1 MEYALTNPSRR
12 PVSLILANSLS
23 NTAQWIEEANRL
35 CSELPSYVRQILDK
49 QEGAGNTGN
58 ASHERAMMFFYRR
71 HLCRKEPWPECLLRT
86 FRKMAENPEVYK
98 VMWGSSEF
106 HVTGKLKNWDIWQR
120 LHEIQLPTLL
130 MSGRYDE
137 STPAIN
143 ELLHKGIPGSKW
155 VIFEHSSHMP
165 HIEET
170 ERFLQVLDEFL
181 RETESEGA

>member
-49 QEGAGNTGN
+49 QERAGNTGN
-58 ASHERAMMFFYRR
+58 ASREQAMMFFYRR

-106 HVTGKLKNWDIWQR
+106 HVTGKLKNWDIRQR